1 VSVRATASF
10 DRRWTLFWATT
21 YTFEPVFFESFLLP
35 RLGEPP
41 LNATILADAYRY
53 ADALQDLSSD
63 APWRS
68 TRANRDYLIR
78 GVVVTGGAFHPK
90 TYLFGDL
97 TGGRLVVG
105 SGNLAMSG
113 LETGK
118 ELFAAFDSGEPAG
131 LAGIRAWRAWM
142 DDLVAEIDD
151 QAVRDRW
158 RDAQVRAPWLVGPA
172 DSSAF
177 VTNWDRPLMDA
188 VLDGIDRPVDELHL
202 TAPFFDE
209 QAAAVADLVR
219 RARPARVEMLLGRDA
234 SVHGPALV
242 SALQASGAEVAV
254 HGLDPEMFVH
264 GKLVGL
270 VWQGRGRILSGS
282 ANLSTAAL
290 LRTVRR
296 DAHANVEAGVIAETT
311 PEQVR
316 AAFAP
321 PPPPAGLSV
330 VPRPLE
336 SLTTLAFAPG
346 KEARFPYLLRSATW
360 LADGRVRVDLKLPPT
375 ERLELRCDTA
385 SSPLADRVTV
395 APFADVTARLVW
407 IATPDGVQ
415 RSNKVAIDEP
425 RPLRAALEDRGEA
438 AGDDR
443 PGGLEAADLETP
455 VGLMLA
461 RLNQACIFDFD
472 ETPTAGRI
480 RRAVEESEDP
490 EFWDRLAR
498 EDLRSDPRVARYHQ
512 LHEHLELLDG
522 LFLDLARM
530 RDAVPPLPQPHAL
543 GGPEDAGGA
552 TGTGVKWTADKKL
565 QVRLFNLLERWCTAL
580 ADPRLAW
587 VGPVA
592 QVGNFAALV
601 GAVYECWAN
610 RYLPEH
616 RLVPLVGVLLTSF
629 LASERRPGYMAGLD
643 DETRATAEL
652 ALSGSAAPEFAAG
665 LVWASVRP
673 AHTDLLSFLFAWQPG
688 LLLAQSCGAVR
699 ATELSSLVADEL
711 TEMTIGPG
719 AIATRI
725 AWAAEY
731 TNDARWCEV
740 LAQEFRLSRLE
751 LVAGSYAKHFGAVLR
766 VEPGVDLLG
775 ESRFVEI
782 VRRALAYRG
791 TGAAIVEAGADRLV
805 IQLDEVPAA
814 KIGGRTFEGEGW
826 LTVAELEAMA
836 RDGSPFSVLFERAA
850 TVAS

>member
-1 VSVRATASF
+1 MSIRATASF
-10 DRRWTLFWATT
+10 DRRWSLFWATT

-35 RLGEPP
+35 RLGDPP

-53 ADALQDLSSD
+53 ADALQDLSTD

-78 GVVVTGGAFHPK
+78 GVAVTGGAFHPK
-90 TYLFGDL
+90 TYLFANEE
-97 TGGRLVVG
+97 GGRLLVG

-118 ELFAAFDSGEPAG
+118 ELFAAFQSGEPAG
-131 LAGIRAWRAWM
+131 LATIRAWRAWM

-172 DSSAF
+172 EPSAF
-177 VTNWDRPLMDA
+177 ATNWDRPLMDII
-188 VLDGIDRPVDELHL
+188 LDGIEAPVEELHL
-202 TAPFFDE
+202 SAPFFDE
-209 QAAAVADLVR
+209 HAAAVAELLR
-219 RARPARVEMLLGRDA
+219 RTRPARVEMLLGRDA

-242 SALQASGAEVAV
+242 SALEASGAEVV
-254 HGLDPEMFVH
+254 LHGLDPELFVH

-290 LRTVRR
+290 LRTVRQ
-296 DAHANVEAGVIAETT
+296 DAHANVECGVIAETT
-311 PEQVR
+311 PDQVR

-321 PPPPAGLSV
+321 PPPPAGLAV
-330 VPRPLE
+330 VPKLLE
-336 SLTTLAFAPG
+336 SLSALAFVPG
-346 KEARFPYLLRSATW
+346 KETRFPYLLRSATW
-360 LADGRVRVDLKLPPT
+360 LTDGRVRVDLDVPPA
-375 ERLELRCDTA
+375 EQLDLRCDTA
-385 SSPLADRVTV
+385 SSPLADLVTL
-395 APFADVTARLVW
+395 APFADDTARLVW
-407 IATPDGVQ
+407 VATPDGVQ

-438 AGDDR
+438 AGADR

-530 RDAVPPLPQPHAL
+530 RDAVPPLPLPHAL
-543 GGPEDAGGA
+543 GGPEEAAGG
-552 TGTGVKWTADKKL
+552 TGSGVKWTADKKL

-587 VGPVA
+587 IGPVA

-601 GAVYECWAN
+601 GAIYECWAK

-629 LASERRPGYMAGLD
+629 LTSERRPGFMASLD
-643 DETRATAEL
+643 EETRATAEV
-652 ALSGSAAPEFAAG
+652 AISGSAAPEFAAG

-673 AHTDLLSFLFAWQPG
+673 ARADLLSFLFAWQPA
-688 LLLAQSCGAVR
+688 LLLARSCGAVR

-711 TEMTIGPG
+711 TEMTIEPA
-719 AIATRI
+719 AIASRI

-740 LAQEFRLSRLE
+740 LAQEFRLSKLE
-751 LVAGSYAKHFGAVLR
+751 FIAGSYAKQFGAVMR

-782 VRRALAYRG
+782 VRRALAYRE
-791 TGAAIVEAGADRLV
+791 TQAAIVEAGADRLV

-814 KIGGRTFEGEGW
+814 KIDGRTFEGEGW
-826 LTVAELEAMA
+826 LTAAGIESMA
-836 RDGSPFSVLFERAA
+836 RDGSPFSTLFERTA
-850 TVAS
+850 TIAS